1 MTQNFADR
9 LVEAID
15 KKRAPCVV
23 GLDSALEAMPK
34 DTLEALEVSLDAPR
48 KVAAGALL
56 RFNKMVIDVIQDLVP
71 AVKPNAAFYEKYGSD
86 GVLALEQTVAYAKQK
101 GLVVILD
108 AKRGD
113 IGNTA
118 QAYAAAYLRDTT
130 SHADYYGQAADSLT
144 INPYLGEDTLE
155 PFCKQCVTSGTG
167 VFVLVRT
174 SNKGAAAFQDQL
186 VGEKKIFEIVA
197 DSVNKLAAPLIGKH
211 GYSSIGA
218 VVGATWP
225 NEAVILREQ
234 MKHVFF
240 LVPGYGAQGGD
251 VETIKACFDKN
262 GRGAI
267 VNSSRGVLYPQDNSD
282 LNYRE
287 RIRAACEKFV
297 TEVRNVSG
305 I

>member
-1 MTQNFADR
+1 MTQNFADK

-15 KKRAPCVV
+15 KKRSPCVV
-23 GLDSALEAMPK
+23 GLDPVLEALPK
-34 DTLEALEVSLDAPR
+34 DTLEALDIKGNPPR
-48 KVAAGALL
+48 KLAAGALI
-56 RFNKMVIDVIQDLVP
+56 RFNKMVIDVISDLVP
-71 AVKPNAAFYEKYGSD
+71 MVKPNAAFYERYGSD

-101 GLVVILD
+101 GLLVLLD

-118 QAYAAAYLRDTT
+118 QAYAEAYLRESDV
-130 SHADYYGQAADSLT
+130 SPDYIGQAADALT
-144 INPYLGEDTLE
+144 VNPYLGEDTLE
-155 PFCKQCVTSGTG
+155 PYCKQCASTGTG
-167 VFVLVRT
+167 IFVLVRT
-174 SNKGAAAFQDQL
+174 SNKGAAAYQDL
-186 VGEKKIFEIVA
+186 VTDGKKLYETVA
-197 DSVNKLAAPLIGKH
+197 DTVSRLGAPLTGKH
-211 GYSSIGA
+211 GFSSVGA

-225 NEAVILREQ
+225 KDAAALRER
-234 MKHVFF
+234 MKSTFF

-251 VETIKACFDKN
+251 IETVKACFDKN

-267 VNSSRGVLYPQDNSD
+267 VNSSRAILYPTDNAE

-297 TEVRNVSG
+297 TDVRSASG